1 MFAIIENNIPRI
13 LSERKIIGPQGQQA
27 SRQILE
33 LWSAGELVAWNIYDV
48 VVDPIPNG
56 HQLVSE
62 ELILGNGGVR
72 MARVTEVAPIIPPPN
87 PVDVVDNYQLK
98 IILSLQNEIRALQSK
113 PALADVEALK
123 VELKKTVTADVVAAE
138 AVIKP

>member
-1 MFAIIENNIPRI
+1 MFAIIENNISRI
-13 LSERKIIGPQGQQA
+13 LSERQIIGPQGQQA

-33 LWSAGELVAWNIYDV
+33 LWSAGELAAWKIYDV
-48 VVDPIPNG
+48 VVDPIPKG

-62 ELILGNGGVR
+62 ELVLDNGGVR

-87 PVDVVDNYQLK
+87 PVDVVGDYQLK